1 MDESYAVFE
10 ADDNGNIDLSRQA
23 PVEGCYSGINSMLWH
38 RMLTESN
45 YKDIESKYTRNEY
58 YRASNY

>member
-23 PVEGCYSGINSMLWH
+23 PVEGCYSGINSMYYGIVCLQN
-38 RMLTESN
+38 LTI
-45 YKDIESKYTRNEY
+45 KI
-58 YRASNY
+58 